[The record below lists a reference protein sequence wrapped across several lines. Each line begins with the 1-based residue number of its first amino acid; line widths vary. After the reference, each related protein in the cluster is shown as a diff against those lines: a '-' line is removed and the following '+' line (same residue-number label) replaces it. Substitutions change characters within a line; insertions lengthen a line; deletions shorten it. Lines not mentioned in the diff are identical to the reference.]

1 MNEVNKKFGRE
12 VYKKRLM
19 LNISQEEL
27 AFRCGVHRA
36 YIGVIERGEKSPTLD
51 TIEKIAYGLGVNIK
65 DLFDYE

>member
-36 YIGVIERGEKSPTLD
+36 YIRS
-51 TIEKIAYGLGVNIK
+51 N
-65 DLFDYE
+65 